1 MPTLP
6 WHETIESADDNI
18 INIIVGST
26 GIANSQKLTMSVSMI
41 CEKNVLGWEIILVS
55 GLVKC
60 VPVFLLRPLLPQLAN
75 RVHVWQKR
83 DCLTKMDCLI
93 KYQKRL

>member
-18 INIIVGST
+18 INRIVGST
-26 GIANSQKLTMSVSMI
+26 GIANSQKLTMSASMI
-41 CEKNVLGWEIILVS
+41 CEKIVLGWETILVS

-60 VPVFLLRPLLPQLAN
+60 APAEASSASACR
-75 RVHVWQKR
+75 
-83 DCLTKMDCLI
+83 
-93 KYQKRL
+93 